1 MAKAQKLFQ
10 CQPLLLTPLYQKTE
24 KMGNIHI
31 TKYPFFL
38 IHFFLLGILQ
48 LNTKQKYTLNNDY

>member
-31 TKYPFFL
+31 TKYPFFCWESFN
-38 IHFFLLGILQ
+38 IIPNK
-48 LNTKQKYTLNNDY
+48 NTR

>member
-10 CQPLLLTPLYQKTE
+10 CQPLLLTPLYQKIE
-24 KMGNIHI
+24 KIGNIHT
-31 TKYPFFL
+31 TKYPFF
-38 IHFFLLGILQ
+38 FFLLGILQ

>member
-24 KMGNIHI
+24 KMGNIHV
-31 TKYPFFL
+31 TKYPFFFNTFFFAGNPSTKYQTK
-38 IHFFLLGILQ
+38 IHA
-48 LNTKQKYTLNNDY
+48 KQ